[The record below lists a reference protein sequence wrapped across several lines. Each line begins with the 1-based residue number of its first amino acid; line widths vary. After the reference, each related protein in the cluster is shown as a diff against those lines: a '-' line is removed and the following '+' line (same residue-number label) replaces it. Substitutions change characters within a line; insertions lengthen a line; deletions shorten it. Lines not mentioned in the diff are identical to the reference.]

1 MKRMLSIFVYVLC
14 GAVALPG
21 LVFAVIGGCLVFGA
35 LYGSKLADYLS
46 SEGTWDDGVT
56 SDDTK

>member
-1 MKRMLSIFVYVLC
+1 MKRLLSIFVYLLC

-21 LVFAVIGGCLVFGA
+21 LVLATVGGAMVFGA

-46 SEGTWDDGVT
+46 QKKTWDGGTRDRH
-56 SDDTK
+56 

>member
-1 MKRMLSIFVYVLC
+1 MITTKKILSTLVYLLC

-46 SEGTWDDGVT
+46 SKKTWDGDVIR
-56 SDDTK
+56 

>member
-1 MKRMLSIFVYVLC
+1 MSMMKKILSILVYLLC

-46 SEGTWDDGVT
+46 SKKTWDGDVVR
-56 SDDTK
+56 

>member
-21 LVFAVIGGCLVFGA
+21 LVFAVTGGCLVFAA
-35 LYGSKLADYLS
+35 LYASKLADYLS
-46 SEGTWDDGVT
+46 TRTTWDGETID
-56 SDDTK
+56 KL

>member
-46 SEGTWDDGVT
+46 SKKTWDGDVVR
-56 SDDTK
+56 